1 VSGLHACLA
10 AVAATGILITSA
22 LASAASASVTPAAD
36 GTVSGL
42 TSLDAIACA
51 MAKTCAAV
59 GLDQNGNGKSAVINA
74 VSGTARAWS
83 GQLADNDLNAITCPS
98 GTSCLAVADDA
109 VVTVKVSTGAMQVT
123 ARPKP
128 PANGIVAMGALACAG
143 AKNCYAV
150 GFQGSPAAGHALVVH
165 LSAAGKLLSRATI
178 AGTGI
183 SAIACPSSS
192 RCLISDHSGTSEEI
206 KLLNNGRLA
215 GSHTLPAHT
224 YIQHIAC
231 YQASLCYALGGS
243 SNSAQ
248 VTTDELFPLNP
259 KSGAIGHVVKL
270 SKLNGTD
277 LACSSAHSC
286 RVIGFTGSGAAAK
299 PAVVVVSSGKPGKPA
314 GEPGTYLNGVAC
326 ATASVCYAVGAKG
339 DKAIVDKV

>member
-1 VSGLHACLA
+1 MSGLRARLA
-10 AVAATGILITSA
+10 AVAATGILITTA

-36 GTVSGL
+36 GSVSGL
-42 TSLDAIACA
+42 TSLNAIACA
-51 MAKTCAAV
+51 TAKACVAA
-59 GLDQNGNGKSAVINA
+59 GLDQNGNARSAVINA
-74 VSGTARAWS
+74 VSGTARAWP
-83 GQLADNDLNAITCPS
+83 GKLAGNDLNAITCPS
-98 GTSCLAVADDA
+98 ATSCLAVADDA
-109 VVTVKVSTGAMQVT
+109 VVTVKVSTGAMRVT

-128 PANGIVAMGALACAG
+128 PASGIVAMGALACAG

-150 GFQGSPAAGHALVVH
+150 GFQGSPVAGHALIVH
-165 LSAAGKLLSRATI
+165 LSAAGKLLSKTPV

-192 RCLISDHSGTSEEI
+192 HCLISDHSGTAEQI

-224 YIQHIAC
+224 YIQHIVC

-243 SNSAQ
+243 NSSAQ

-270 SKLNGTD
+270 GKLNGTA
-277 LACSSAHSC
+277 LACSSARKC
-286 RVIGFTGSGAAAK
+286 LVVGFTGTGASAK

-326 ATASVCYAVGAKG
+326 ATASACYAVGAKA
-339 DKAIVDKV
+339 DEAIVDKV